1 MYVSLIVLA
10 AIALPVPVLIRS
22 MQKGTAPY
30 RAVLEGIISA
40 AAGTV
45 LIMAVAFASGT
56 SVFEVMMKNIRAMAE
71 ILAADPGVAKAIGP
85 DMTTGERAKL
95 LSGYYEQAAA
105 MFPASICIMAAIF
118 AYIEYILLSKFVKR
132 NPGATPAIPMEAIR
146 NFDLPRNAG
155 VCWLALLL
163 LSWLLMKA
171 DVTGM
176 DLVYVNINGLF
187 TFAFC
192 LQGISVLFMFVYKK
206 GAPKAMAVIITVLFF
221 FSGIGKLALMIL
233 GFTDVVLGLK
243 KRMNG
248 YTG

>member
-10 AIALPVPVLIRS
+10 AMALPVPVLIRS
-22 MQKGTAPY
+22 IQKGTAPY
-30 RAVLEGIISA
+30 RAVLEGVISA
-40 AAGTV
+40 AVGTV
-45 LIMAVAFASGT
+45 FIMAVASASGT
-56 SVFEVMMKNIRAMAE
+56 GVFELMMENIRTMAE
-71 ILAADPGVAKAIGP
+71 ILAGDPGVAKAIGP
-85 DMTTGERAKL
+85 DLTTAERAKL
-95 LSGYYEQAAA
+95 LTGYYEQAAR
-105 MFPASICIMAAIF
+105 MFPASICVLGAIS

-132 NPGATPAIPMEAIR
+132 KPGATPAIPMEAIR

-176 DLVYVNINGLF
+176 NLVYVNINGLF
-187 TFAFC
+187 NFVFC
-192 LQGISVLFMFVYKK
+192 LQGISVLFMYVYKK

-221 FSGIGKLALMIL
+221 FSSIGKLVLMIL
-233 GFTDVVLGLK
+233 GFTDLMLGLK

-248 YTG
+248 YA